1 MKKTLAIA
9 GVLALTIT
17 PTVSFADH
25 LEPKASE
32 IRPGGNLAH
41 TNLFRASL
49 SGADLS
55 DANLSF
61 INLRSAD
68 LSGADLSGAK
78 LNGANLAI
86 SDLMGVDLSGADLS
100 GAILK
105 RADLDS
111 ANLSGA
117 ELSGADLRDITASNI
132 SGCPIS
138 LPSGWVCE
146 NNSLIQP

>member
-1 MKKTLAIA
+1 MKKALAIA
-9 GVLALTIT
+9 GGLALTIT

-25 LEPKASE
+25 LEPKESE

-68 LSGADLSGAK
+68 LSGA
-78 LNGANLAI
+78 N
-86 SDLMGVDLSGADLS
+86 
-100 GAILK
+100 
-105 RADLDS
+105 
-111 ANLSGA
+111 
-117 ELSGADLRDITASNI
+117 LRDNTASNI

-138 LPSGWVCE
+138 LPSGWVCKTT
-146 NNSLIQP
+146 L

>member
-1 MKKTLAIA
+1 MKKALAIA

-25 LEPKASE
+25 LEPKESE

-41 TNLFRASL
+41 TNLFRAS
-49 SGADLS
+49 
-55 DANLSF
+55 
-61 INLRSAD
+61 
-68 LSGADLSGAK
+68 
-78 LNGANLAI
+78 
-86 SDLMGVDLSGADLS
+86 
-100 GAILK
+100 
-105 RADLDS
+105 
-111 ANLSGA
+111 
-117 ELSGADLRDITASNI
+117 LSGADLRDITASNI

>member
-1 MKKTLAIA
+1 MKKALAIA

-25 LEPKASE
+25 LEPKESE

-55 DANLSF
+55 DANLSS

-68 LSGADLSGAK
+68 LSG
-78 LNGANLAI
+78 
-86 SDLMGVDLSGADLS
+86 
-100 GAILK
+100 
-105 RADLDS
+105 